1 MIQKIILALLFFS
14 AIGCKSQEKKENITT
29 QQKDS
34 MEKFDIKKY
43 EKLEKDHK
51 YESRKND
58 VFYKSDNTRYRVIFQ
73 DVIQVEEKKVD
84 SPYKL
89 YKIYFKNTLNLKGME
104 KTFYGFSIGITKEY
118 NENGEVVKET
128 NHDLPYK
135 FSIDDLREKI
145 KREYNVDIVSDYKDS
160 DSTLMF
166 VNRWEGYNNDV
177 GIYKKGVPMYQ
188 VRFLILNRGT
198 INLEINALNGETIME
213 MLNGKQIKP

>member
-1 MIQKIILALLFFS
+1 MIQKIILASLLFNT
-14 AIGCKSQEKKENITT
+14 IGCKSQEKKGNITT

-34 MEKFDIKKY
+34 MEQFDIKKY
-43 EKLEKDHK
+43 EKLEKDNK
-51 YESRKND
+51 YESREND
-58 VFYKSDNTRYRVIFQ
+58 VFYKSDNTRYRIIFQ

-89 YKIYFKNTLNLKGME
+89 YKIYFKSTFNLKGIE
-104 KTFYGFSIGITKEY
+104 KIFYGFPIGITKEY
-118 NENGEVVKET
+118 DKNGKLVKET
-128 NHDLPYK
+128 NYDLPYK

-145 KREYNVDIVSDYKDS
+145 KREYNVDIVLDYRDS
-160 DSTLMF
+160 DPTLIF
-166 VNRWEGYNNDV
+166 VNRWEGYNSDG

-188 VRFLILNRGT
+188 IRFPILNRGT